1 MGMLVEIRNWDLD
14 SLINKL
20 VDASKIKKTWYG
32 KKIDNYWTYLNETS
46 KPLLIDFDA
55 HIFSDLLTF
64 LLEERAINLGLD
76 NYSRYP

>member
-1 MGMLVEIRNWDLD
+1 
-14 SLINKL
+14 
-20 VDASKIKKTWYG
+20 
-32 KKIDNYWTYLNETS
+32 
-46 KPLLIDFDA
+46 FDA